1 MGKSATTLGLTAEQ
15 LLGPMPELSA
25 QAALA
30 AECWAW
36 CDGWAPERW
45 PLFAVFHQVP
55 DWGALAEL
63 MQTLRNETRKPAAT

>member
-1 MGKSATTLGLTAEQ
+1 MGNLAALGLTADV
-15 LLGPMPELSA
+15 LGSLPDLSP

-30 AECWAW
+30 ALCWNW

-45 PLFAVFHQVP
+45 VLFDAFHGVP

-63 MQTLRNETRKPAAT
+63 LQVIRDETRKTKTP